1 MMEKRQ
7 RLQKMLLGKLDI
19 CLQKTENRS
28 NSILLKD
35 LNVRLEAMKLA
46 QQRAGNTLE
55 AIGLG
60 NDFSVE
66 LKRLSN

>member
-1 MMEKRQ
+1 MEKRQ

>member
-1 MMEKRQ
+1 MW
-7 RLQKMLLGKLDI
+7 LGKLDI
-19 CLQKTENRS
+19 CLWKTENIS
-28 NSILLKD
+28 NSMLIKYF
-35 LNVRLEAMKLA
+35 NVRLEALMLA

-60 NDFSVE
+60 NNFSVE

>member
-1 MMEKRQ
+1 
-7 RLQKMLLGKLDI
+7 MLIKYF
-19 CLQKTENRS
+19 
-28 NSILLKD
+28 
-35 LNVRLEAMKLA
+35 NVRLEALMLA

-60 NDFSVE
+60 NNFSVE

>member
-1 MMEKRQ
+1 MEKRQ

-46 QQRAGNTLE
+46 QQRAGYTLE